1 MVLSRSISHDLGA
14 AVAVALVTSSFLP
27 EKSRQVPQKWHKPYR
42 NATAAAPANL
52 AATAPPQPN
61 DKHRRGDS
69 LKSFSKL
76 KKGLFPECSFSQ
88 SALSRPWEDH
98 ESTCESMTLK
108 RCRFLEKIMRND
120 KMSETMSDSSLKRS
134 GSRLDQ

>member
-27 EKSRQVPQKWHKPYR
+27 EKSRQVPRKWHKPYR

-52 AATAPPQPN
+52 AAAAPPQPN

-76 KKGLFPECSFSQ
+76 KKGLFLECSFSQ
-88 SALSRPWEDH
+88 SALSRLWADH
-98 ESTCESMTLK
+98 ESTSESMTLNS
-108 RCRFLEKIMRND
+108 CRFLEKIMRND
-120 KMSETMSDSSLKRS
+120 DINETMSDASLKRS